1 MMKNN
6 SLQHRRTLL
15 ITATSLFVLFI
26 LSFSYGLLIP
36 RFHPTNKEGIGYLY
50 LDKEANLD
58 SITGQLSK
66 QGYSSSAWP
75 LKCLLL
81 ITPSRTGRFA
91 VHNGENLFNLYR
103 RIRNRQQAPLLLV
116 INTPRTLPLLAQALG
131 KQLMLD
137 SAEIITKLDEPD
149 FAIEQGFTKETLPAM
164 FIPNSYEV
172 YWNTTLEDLMTRLHK
187 EYNRFWT
194 NERKEKAKALG
205 LTPVQVS
212 TLASVVDSETA
223 YDPEKPSIAALYLNR
238 LRLGMKLQADP
249 TVIFAAGDFSIHRVG
264 GELLKNPSPYNT
276 YQHEGLPPGPIR
288 IPSIAG
294 IDAVLTPD
302 SHAYIYMCAK
312 EDFSG
317 SHNFAMSLGEHR
329 INAGRFQQALNARN
343 IQMGK

>member
-1 MMKNN
+1 
-6 SLQHRRTLL
+6 
-15 ITATSLFVLFI
+15 
-26 LSFSYGLLIP
+26 
-36 RFHPTNKEGIGYLY
+36 
-50 LDKEANLD
+50 
-58 SITGQLSK
+58 
-66 QGYSSSAWP
+66 
-75 LKCLLL
+75 
-81 ITPSRTGRFA
+81 
-91 VHNGENLFNLYR
+91 
-103 RIRNRQQAPLLLV
+103 
-116 INTPRTLPLLAQALG
+116 
-131 KQLMLD
+131 MLD
-137 SAEIITKLDEPD
+137 SAEIITKLNEPD
-149 FAIEQGFTKETLPAM
+149 FAIQQGFTRETLPAM

-172 YWNTTLEDLMTRLHK
+172 YWNTTLENLITRLHK

-212 TLASVVDSETA
+212 TLASIVDSETT

-288 IPSIAG
+288 IASIKG

-302 SHAYIYMCAK
+302 AHAYIYMCAK

-317 SHNFAMSLGEHR
+317 SHNFSMSLAQHR
-329 INAGRFQQALNARN
+329 INATRFQQALNARN
-343 IQMGK
+343 IKIGNHLNGLSNSSSF

>member
-1 MMKNN
+1 MKKKIP
-6 SLQHRRTLL
+6 LQRRTILL
-15 ITATSLFVLFI
+15 VTALFALFI

-36 RFHPTNKEGIGYLY
+36 RFHPTNEKGVGYLY

-58 SITGQLSK
+58 SITCQLSQ

-81 ITPSRTGRFA
+81 VTPSRTGRYA
-91 VHNGENLFNLYR
+91 VHEGENLFNLYR

-116 INTPRTLPLLAQALG
+116 INSPRTLDLLAQSLG

-137 SAEIITKLDEPD
+137 SAEINAKLNEPD
-149 FAIEQGFTKETLPAM
+149 FATQEGFTKETLPAM

-172 YWNTTLEDLMTRLHK
+172 YWNITLDDLMDRLHK
-187 EYNRFWT
+187 EYNHFW
-194 NERKEKAKALG
+194 NSNRKTKAKALG
-205 LTPVQVS
+205 LTPLQVS
-212 TLASVVDSETA
+212 TLASIIDSETA
-223 YDPEKPSIAALYLNR
+223 YDPEKSSIAALYLNR

-264 GELLKNPSPYNT
+264 GKLLKNPSPYNT

-302 SHAYIYMCAK
+302 SHPYIYMCAK
-312 EDFSG
+312 ENFSG

-329 INAGRFQQALNARN
+329 INANRFQQALNARN
-343 IQMGK
+343 IRMGK